1 MALKKSQYYSIMR
14 EYEKRQLKNHDIQ
27 TAHYNEVCEKLPE
40 FKALDDSIAILSV
53 QYGKKLLNGDD
64 QAVASLKKELAILR
78 SRKQKLLASAGYPAD
93 YLDPVYTCRDCK
105 DTGYIGNEKCH
116 CFKKAIIDLL
126 YDQSNI
132 KELSADASFE
142 NFRLDFY
149 PTSYYDKKTGRS
161 ARA

>member
-1 MALKKSQYYSIMR
+1 M
-14 EYEKRQLKNHDIQ
+14 
-27 TAHYNEVCEKLPE
+27 NEVCGKLPE

-64 QAVASLKKELAILR
+64 QAVASLKRRAGDSPQQKTETACVCRI
-78 SRKQKLLASAGYPAD
+78 SRQIISIRYIPAGTAGIPVISAD
-93 YLDPVYTCRDCK
+93 
-105 DTGYIGNEKCH
+105 EKCH
-116 CFKKAIIDLL
+116 CFKQAIIDLL

-149 PTSYYDKKTGRS
+149 PNILL
-161 ARA
+161 

>member
-64 QAVASLKKELAILR
+64 QAVASLKKEETACVCRISRRLSR
-78 SRKQKLLASAGYPAD
+78 SGIYLQGLQGY
-93 YLDPVYTCRDCK
+93 R
-105 DTGYIGNEKCH
+105 
-116 CFKKAIIDLL
+116 L
-126 YDQSNI
+126 YRQ
-132 KELSADASFE
+132 
-142 NFRLDFY
+142 
-149 PTSYYDKKTGRS
+149 
-161 ARA
+161 